1 MCRDA
6 WGAYDIIWLHDIA
19 CVYRRSLNTKVLLT
33 SCICTSSA
41 WQAFPQLSLGFHRCP
56 LKRWDVRNWALRSL
70 NLALL
75 FWTETHTETT
85 EIKVSTVKS
94 TVNSCI
100 FKELR
105 SQKNEEN
112 AGKRGGKS
120 WKPNPPNP
128 SPPPSPKG
136 VFLLRSAHSMSWSC
150 DSEEYLKTELQCKYK
165 YIIQIYTVDRFKIDF
180 KLPSSFG
187 VSCFWGL
194 PDFQTQIAMV
204 WMCKR
209 SSDQA
214 FLHSQCNPWGVL
226 LSLGPHSLIC
236 SIFSSI
242 HFGRGP
248 VV

>member
-105 SQKNEEN
+105 SQKKR
-112 AGKRGGKS
+112 GKRRKTRRKIMETESAESESASESERCLSAAIGAQHVLEL
-120 WKPNPPNP
+120 W
-128 SPPPSPKG
+128 
-136 VFLLRSAHSMSWSC
+136 LRGIPQNGASM
-150 DSEEYLKTELQCKYK
+150 
-165 YIIQIYTVDRFKIDF
+165 
-180 KLPSSFG
+180 
-187 VSCFWGL
+187 
-194 PDFQTQIAMV
+194 
-204 WMCKR
+204 
-209 SSDQA
+209 
-214 FLHSQCNPWGVL
+214 
-226 LSLGPHSLIC
+226 
-236 SIFSSI
+236 
-242 HFGRGP
+242 
-248 VV
+248 